1 MSNYLQLRS
10 HLASK
15 NTAYFLPHLRKVA
28 TEKHTPFPSLL
39 STIPQLSYCTI
50 QLVCPRRFKAQY
62 STQISPN
69 SYAISTNERPLIAG
83 SQLQVMCVL
92 ILVSAF
98 WETQKILAVNIPHI
112 FLMKWKVKLELCKAL
127 SLATFCRW

>member
-1 MSNYLQLRS
+1 MSNYLQLKS
-10 HLASK
+10 HLASR
-15 NTAYFLPHLRKVA
+15 NTATPKESSHW
-28 TEKHTPFPSLL
+28 ENTPFSSLL

-50 QLVCPRRFKAQY
+50 QLVCPRPFKAQY

-69 SYAISTNERPLIAG
+69 SYAISTNKRPLIAG
-83 SQLQVMCVL
+83 SQLQVMCIL

-98 WETQKILAVNIPHI
+98 RETQKILAVNIYI

-127 SLATFCRW
+127 SLTTFCSW